1 MEPAWHAVTGY
12 LREGK
17 WQPRQWQRSRHL
29 QRFSPWHNRYKN
41 LSERTLCPP
50 SPGPDSHIS
59 FTFRREVPAWK
70 LKMEHGTAVLNQS
83 EPRGVPLITFPGK
96 EGKAPQ
102 PPYFGLF
109 PAASSKQDECNP
121 RCLAAHVPSF
131 PLLSPSPGLCFHL
144 PMDALETQLP
154 SQAVSRCASQD
165 LELCWCCPW
174 AGPSGAASVTRGC
187 LQNKELLHR
196 HVSNSVL

>member
-1 MEPAWHAVTGY
+1 METENGAWYSRAESI
-12 LREGK
+12 RA
-17 WQPRQWQRSRHL
+17 QRSA
-29 QRFSPWHNRYKN
+29 F
-41 LSERTLCPP
+41 
-50 SPGPDSHIS
+50 
-59 FTFRREVPAWK
+59 A
-70 LKMEHGTAVLNQS
+70 
-83 EPRGVPLITFPGK
+83 LITFPGK

-121 RCLAAHVPSF
+121 RSLAAHVPSF